1 MNTFNLII
9 VVAALSMEAFS
20 SMYLNGFLNDKATS
34 WMEKARLVLMV
45 AFAAAVMAALGYFTG
60 GIISAIL
67 SEFATGISIGI
78 LFIVGLKMIIKSF
91 KPKFREMTWEL
102 TQPKV
107 ALAFSVALG
116 INPFLLG
123 LALPVLGVDILPFLL
138 AVSAVF
144 FISALLAVFFGVKS
158 TKFLLGSR
166 LLLSGGLVVAGSAV
180 YYIIQSFNLI

>member
-1 MNTFNLII
+1 MNIFNLII

-20 SMYLNGFLNDKATS
+20 SMYLNGFLNDRATS
-34 WMEKARLVLMV
+34 WNSKARLVLLV

-60 GIISAIL
+60 EILSVIL
-67 SEFATGISIGI
+67 SEFATGLSTGI
-78 LFIVGLKMIIKSF
+78 LFIVGLKLIIKSF

-107 ALAFSVALG
+107 AFAFSVAQG

-123 LALPVLGVDILPFLL
+123 LALPGLNVGILPFLV
-138 AVSAVF
+138 AVAAVF
-144 FISALLAVFFGVKS
+144 FVSALLAVIFGMKS

-166 LLLSGGLVVAGSAV
+166 LMLGGGVVVAGSAV
-180 YYIIQSFNLI
+180 YYIIRSFNLI